1 MFRNN
6 TTFVIGAGA
15 SAEFGLPV
23 GSELARRISRSAIL
37 KDLSSPRRVIGDD
50 TFYYNI
56 TRMWPN
62 SVERAKPLKAAR
74 DIHEGI
80 HTAVSIDAFI
90 HRFPSDPYISQ
101 IGKMLIALEIA
112 KAERDSSMWPDN
124 WNRLAED
131 ARMKLLNQHQAELIN
146 PDDTWIGSFFRIL
159 CDGVS
164 DPTKLGENIII
175 ICFNYDRCIEYYLRR
190 QIAAAYRIP
199 LGDAHEIVMKMNII
213 HPYGTLGGL
222 TLNDSGYGDG
232 LLSFGA
238 KMDQNIR
245 LEEIAKNIRTYTE
258 QTHDINRTMKIHNAI
273 GNSNVLVFLGFG
285 FNNQNLDLLRVKA
298 FPEDYNLNA
307 RNVYTTGMGIERQV
321 SNTLKRRIANIF
333 ENYVAEGSLWPDRIY
348 IEHNET
354 CAKLFGIHNMNLS
367 HFTERYADHDGGIL
381 RLIRSSA
388 EEN

>member
-37 KDLSSPRRVIGDD
+37 KNVTGHRPEIGDD
-50 TFYYNI
+50 TFYHNVVRI
-56 TRMWPN
+56 WPN
-62 SVERAKPLKAAR
+62 AVDRAKPLKAAR

-90 HRFPSDPYISQ
+90 HRFPDDLYISLV
-101 IGKMLIALEIA
+101 GKMLIALEIA
-112 KAERDSSMWPDN
+112 KAERDSSMWPNN
-124 WNRLAED
+124 WNTLAQGVGT
-131 ARMKLLNQHQAELIN
+131 KLLNDHQTELIN

-164 DPTKLGENIII
+164 DPTKLGENITI

-199 LGDAHEIVMKMNII
+199 LAEAHEIVMRMNII
-213 HPYGTLGGL
+213 HPYGTLGEL
-222 TLNDSGYGDG
+222 TLNDSGYGEG

-238 KMDQNIR
+238 EMDQNIR

-258 QTHDINRTMKIHNAI
+258 QTHDITRTLKIHNAI
-273 GNSNVLVFLGFG
+273 GKSNVLVFLGFG

-298 FPEDYNLNA
+298 FPEDYDMTP
-307 RNVYTTGMGIERQV
+307 RNVYTTGRGIEQQV
-321 SNTLKRRIANIF
+321 SNTLRRRIGNLFNDYVPQRSTWAENIH
-333 ENYVAEGSLWPDRIY
+333 
-348 IEHNET
+348 IEHGKT
-354 CAKLFGIHNMNLS
+354 CEDLFYIHNMNLS
-367 HFTERYADHDGGIL
+367 QFIERYSDHDGGIL
-381 RLIRSSA
+381 RDIRSSDPDF
-388 EEN
+388 